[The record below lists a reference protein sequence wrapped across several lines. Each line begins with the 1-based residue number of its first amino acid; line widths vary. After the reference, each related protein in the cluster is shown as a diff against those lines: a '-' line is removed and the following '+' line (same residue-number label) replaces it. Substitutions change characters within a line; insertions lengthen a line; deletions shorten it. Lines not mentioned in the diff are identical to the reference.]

1 MRAEGGERIAVVV
14 ALDCVGVPL
23 WAMDVAR
30 VRAALRAA
38 DADPFDPAGLCSG
51 TAIVMAN
58 RAALDLF
65 GAASVSQ
72 LRHKL
77 GQVLPPDARRE
88 LGRLLAAV
96 GDAEPQAAGEIDVV
110 TLAGERRTVAVTCRA
125 DMESRDPP
133 LAVLTFVDV
142 TDARRAERE
151 LRELE
156 GRQRALLDG
165 IPDLVFEIGP
175 DGVYR
180 GHAGPRDAC
189 STPPAAFLGRRVGE
203 VMVPELARP
212 ALDVIEQ
219 VRLTGQTATVEYS
232 LPIAGELR
240 GLEVRIALASH
251 GGVIVVVRDATERR
265 MTEKRLQESE
275 LRFRTMADCAP
286 VLLWMAGTD
295 GLCNFFNRGWLEFRG
310 RTQDQEYGTSW
321 AAGVHPED
329 FQACLLTFMESFVA
343 RRAFRME
350 YRLRRFDGEYRWILD
365 EGVPRYAPDGSFAGF
380 IGSCIDIT
388 ELRELQKRLD
398 LRVRERTAELASTVQ
413 ELEAFCY
420 SVSHDLRAPL
430 RAIDGFCHALLD
442 DYGQVIDER
451 GHDYLRRA
459 RAAANRMGDLID
471 GLLKLSRIGRAAL
484 RQVDVDLSRLARQV
498 AADLEKAYPQRQ
510 VRFAIQDGLV
520 ARGDPLLATVLENL
534 LDNAV
539 KFTTRSPHAFV
550 EFGAS
555 RIDGQLVYYV
565 RDNGVGFNMD
575 YSKRLFGAFQRLH
588 SPNDFPG
595 NGVGLA
601 SVQRVIHRHGGRVWA
616 EASEGRG
623 ATFFW
628 TLPEP
633 PNP

>member
-1 MRAEGGERIAVVV
+1 MRVEGGERIAVVV

-23 WAMDVAR
+23 WAIDIAR
-30 VRAALRAA
+30 VRSALRAG

-51 TAIVMAN
+51 AAIVMAN

-72 LRHKL
+72 LRHQL
-77 GQVLPPDARRE
+77 GRVLPPDARIE
-88 LGRLLAAV
+88 LGRLLAAI
-96 GDAEPQAAGEIDVV
+96 GDSEPQAAGEIAV
-110 TLAGERRTVAVTCRA
+110 AAPRGESRDVAVMCRA

-133 LAVLTFVDV
+133 LAVLTFVDISEE
-142 TDARRAERE
+142 RRAERE

-156 GRQRALLDG
+156 RRQRALLDG
-165 IPDLVFEIGP
+165 IPDLVVEVGP

-180 GHAGPRDAC
+180 GHAGPRDAW

-212 ALDVIEQ
+212 ALDAIEQ
-219 VRLTGQTATVEYS
+219 VRRTGQTATVEYS
-232 LPIAGELR
+232 LPLAGEVR
-240 GLEVRIALASH
+240 GLEVRVAPAADGGAIA
-251 GGVIVVVRDATERR
+251 VVRDATERR
-265 MTEKRLQESE
+265 LTEKRLQESE
-275 LRFRTMADCAP
+275 LRFRTMADGAP

-310 RTQDQEYGTSW
+310 RTQEEEHGTGW
-321 AAGVHPED
+321 ASGVHAED
-329 FQACLLTFMESFVA
+329 FQGCLLTFMEAFAA
-343 RRAFRME
+343 RRPFRME

-365 EGVPRYAPDGSFAGF
+365 EGAPRYAPDGSFSGF

-388 ELRELQKRLD
+388 ELRELQTRLD

-442 DYGQVIDER
+442 DYGRVIDER

-459 RAAANRMGDLID
+459 RAAANRMSELID

-484 RQVDVDLSRLARQV
+484 HEVDVDLSHTARQV
-498 AADLEKAYPQRQ
+498 AADLQKAYPARR

-539 KFTTRSPHAFV
+539 KFTTRSPEPMI

-555 RIDGQLVYYV
+555 LIDGQLVYYV
-565 RDNGVGFNMD
+565 KDNGVGFNMD

-588 SPNDFPG
+588 SPSDFPG
-595 NGVGLA
+595 TGVGLA
-601 SVQRVIHRHGGRVWA
+601 SVQRVIQRHGGRVWV

-628 TLPEP
+628 TLAEAGP
-633 PNP
+633 